1 MNKTSGQ
8 RLQPLVQATLMAA
21 RVAMRVVTL
30 VVCLLVAG
38 HAISV
43 QAGEPATPPAS
54 AGKGP
59 RIALRSARF
68 VLHTDLPRPDAEQ
81 TLERMETALKAAAKY
96 WKCEPRGQIACYVVA
111 DLENWPDS
119 SLPHPLARVWVGGVG
134 GATISEFTGA
144 GRETRIRATVYA
156 VPRRGVV
163 EHEVIHAYCYQTFG
177 EAGPDWYK
185 EGMAQL
191 VSQSGESGGAAGC
204 HAGLVY
210 VLEKGTSA
218 TVQEVV
224 QAGRFT
230 VQLHDSFGA
239 MLAKRS
245 DRQQHVPL
253 SDWTTQD
260 TELVRSA
267 EQHYV
272 RSWALCHMLLCN
284 PNYATRFRS
293 LGDSFV
299 NQGRDSF
306 DSAFAPVAKEMAFE
320 YAFFLQHIDIGYRVD
335 LCRWDWQKRFRT
347 LDAHG
352 TASARIEAARGYQ
365 ATGLTVVAGQHY
377 DYATIG
383 SWGTSA
389 ESPSTNADGDRHGTG
404 RMVAVVLDAYRLG
417 EPFELG
423 NQGTFQAENDG
434 NLYIRCQD
442 AWNELHDNRGAIQ
455 VRLTRP
461 AKTGR

>member
-1 MNKTSGQ
+1 
-8 RLQPLVQATLMAA
+8 
-21 RVAMRVVTL
+21 
-30 VVCLLVAG
+30 
-38 HAISV
+38 
-43 QAGEPATPPAS
+43 
-54 AGKGP
+54 
-59 RIALRSARF
+59 
-68 VLHTDLPRPDAEQ
+68 
-81 TLERMETALKAAAKY
+81 
-96 WKCEPRGQIACYVVA
+96 
-111 DLENWPDS
+111 
-119 SLPHPLARVWVGGVG
+119 VGGVG

-156 VPRRGVV
+156 VPRPGVV

-191 VSQSGESGGAAGC
+191 VSHGGESRGEAGC
-204 HAGLVY
+204 HAGLVN

-218 TVQEVV
+218 TVQEVT

-239 MLAKRS
+239 MLAHRS
-245 DRQQHVPL
+245 DQQQHVPL
-253 SDWTTQD
+253 SDWTVAD
-260 TELVRSA
+260 AKLVRSA

-284 PNYATRFRS
+284 PNYATRFRA
-293 LGDSFV
+293 LGDSYIS
-299 NQGRDSF
+299 QGRDSF
-306 DSAFAPVAKEMAFE
+306 DGAFAPVAKEMAFE
-320 YAFFLQHIDIGYRVD
+320 YAFFLQHMDVGYRVD

-352 TASARIEAARGYQ
+352 TANARIEAARGYQ
-365 ATGLTVVAGQHY
+365 ASGLTVVGGQSY

-389 ESPSTNADGDRHGTG
+389 AGPSTNADGDALGAG
-404 RMVAVVLDAYRLG
+404 RMVAVVLDAYHLG
-417 EPFELG
+417 EPFDLG
-423 NQGTFQAENDG
+423 NQGTFVALNDG
-434 NLYIRCQD
+434 NLYLRCRD
-442 AWNELHDNRGAIQ
+442 AWNELQDNQGAIQ

-461 AKTGR
+461 VKDGH